1 MLEFLE
7 NFDKKVNETYIQ
19 LYTLQAQ
26 FVVVLLNAHTKF
38 CDNLLKLTLVQ
49 VFIMTCAFT
58 CRFMN
63 ETEILTSV
71 CWLLKSCFEPTLS
84 MSRYLLVLNK

>member
-1 MLEFLE
+1 MLEFVELILI
-7 NFDKKVNETYIQ
+7 KRSMKLTYIQ
-19 LYTLQAQ
+19 LYTLHTQ
-26 FVVVLLNAHTKF
+26 FVGVLLNAHTKF

-71 CWLLKSCFEPTLS
+71 CWL
-84 MSRYLLVLNK
+84 

>member
-1 MLEFLE
+1 MLEFVE
-7 NFDKKVNETYIQ
+7 NSSKKVNETYIQ
-19 LYTLQAQ
+19 LYTLHAQ
-26 FVVVLLNAHTKF
+26 FVVVLFNVHTKI

-71 CWLLKSCFEPTLS
+71 CWL
-84 MSRYLLVLNK
+84 

>member
-1 MLEFLE
+1 MIPVNLQHLCGVKIQCLNLLK
-7 NFDKKVNETYIQ
+7 NFDKKFNETYIQ
-19 LYTLQAQ
+19 LYTLHAQ

-71 CWLLKSCFEPTLS
+71 CWL
-84 MSRYLLVLNK
+84 

>member
-1 MLEFLE
+1 MIVPQDDSSKFTAFVWSKNTMLEFVE
-7 NFDKKVNETYIQ
+7 NFNKKFSETYIH
-19 LYTLQAQ
+19 LFTLHAQ
-26 FVVVLLNAHTKF
+26 FAVVLLNAHTKF

-58 CRFMN
+58 CRSMN

-71 CWLLKSCFEPTLS
+71 CWL
-84 MSRYLLVLNK
+84 

>member
-1 MLEFLE
+1 MWSKNTMLEFEE
-7 NFDKKVNETYIQ
+7 NFNKKVIETYIQ
-19 LYTLQAQ
+19 LYTLHAQ
-26 FVVVLLNAHTKF
+26 FLVVLLNAHTKF

-71 CWLLKSCFEPTLS
+71 CWL
-84 MSRYLLVLNK
+84 

>member
-1 MLEFLE
+1 MLEFVE
-7 NFDKKVNETYIQ
+7 NFNKKFSETYIH
-19 LYTLQAQ
+19 LFTLHAQ
-26 FVVVLLNAHTKF
+26 FVAAHTKF

-71 CWLLKSCFEPTLS
+71 CWL
-84 MSRYLLVLNK
+84 

>member
-1 MLEFLE
+1 MWSKNTMLEFVE
-7 NFDKKVNETYIQ
+7 NSNKKVSENYIQ
-19 LYTLQAQ
+19 LKTLHGQL
-26 FVVVLLNAHTKF
+26 VVVLHNAHTKF

-71 CWLLKSCFEPTLS
+71 CWL
-84 MSRYLLVLNK
+84 

>member
-1 MLEFLE
+1 MIPVNLQRLCGVKIQCL
-7 NFDKKVNETYIQ
+7 NLWKILIKVNETYIQ
-19 LYTLQAQ
+19 LYTLHAQ

-71 CWLLKSCFEPTLS
+71 CWL
-84 MSRYLLVLNK
+84 

>member
-1 MLEFLE
+1 MLEFVE
-7 NFDKKVNETYIQ
+7 NSNKKVNETYIQ
-19 LYTLQAQ
+19 LYTLHVQ
-26 FVVVLLNAHTKF
+26 FVVVLLNNAHTKF

-71 CWLLKSCFEPTLS
+71 CWL
-84 MSRYLLVLNK
+84 